1 MPAVAII
8 TPADITKR
16 ASARKGDDVGAEK
29 DDGEPAPDPGKAKR
43 MAAEDLVTA
52 LGMKPDD
59 VDMEEVVSAL
69 SDFHEACY
77 AEEESAETPKEEK
90 SESDA

>member
-16 ASARKGDDVGAEK
+16 ASARKGDDAGAE
-29 DDGEPAPDPGKAKR
+29 EEEAAPDPGKAKR
-43 MAAEDLVTA
+43 MAAEDLVSA
-52 LGMKPDD
+52 LGLKPED
-59 VDMEEVVSAL
+59 VDMEEVTSAL

-90 SESDA
+90 TESDA

>member
-1 MPAVAII
+1 MPAIAII
-8 TPADITKR
+8 TPADIAKR
-16 ASARKGDDVGAEK
+16 ASARKGSDAGAEK

-43 MAAEDLVTA
+43 MAAEDLVSA
-52 LGMKPDD
+52 LGLKPED
-59 VDMEEVVSAL
+59 VDMDEVTSAL

-77 AEEESAETPKEEK
+77 AEEENAETPKEEK

>member
-16 ASARKGDDVGAEK
+16 ASARKGDDAGA
-29 DDGEPAPDPGKAKR
+29 GEEEAAPDPGKAKR
-43 MAAEDLVTA
+43 MAAEDLVSA
-52 LGMKPDD
+52 LGLKPED
-59 VDMEEVVSAL
+59 VDMEEVTSAL

-90 SESDA
+90 TESDA